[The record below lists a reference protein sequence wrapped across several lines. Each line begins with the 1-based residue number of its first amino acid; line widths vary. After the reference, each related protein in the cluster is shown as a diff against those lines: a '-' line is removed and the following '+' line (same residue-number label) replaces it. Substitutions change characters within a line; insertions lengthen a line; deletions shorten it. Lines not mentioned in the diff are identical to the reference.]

1 MAVPTDPWHAFSM
14 RRLSRKVLPEPSWK
28 HRASLVEL
36 DTKNHI
42 QPASLPTT
50 ASCFPRAT
58 PSTPSPWHRFS
69 FPSMVWLISPQQIA
83 VVWQHIS
90 GFCPKTR
97 TCLLTVPA
105 NAVETASRQ
114 QLFFHQDYS
123 SIKSPSSFRSRLW
136 SLWPWSHCPSCS
148 NPYVLFPHVIWFD

>member
-28 HRASLVEL
+28 HGASLVEL